1 MMSAKYVYLF
11 SEGSKEMVDLLGGK
25 GAGLAEMKKIGLNVP
40 PGFTI
45 TTEACL
51 QYLKKKEFPD
61 QMWEQ
66 TLEALA
72 TIENESGKKFG
83 SRSSPLLVSVR
94 SGAKISMPGMM
105 DTVLNVGLND
115 ETVQGLAEASSN
127 ERFAYDSYRRL
138 IQMFGN
144 VVLEIPKENFEENL
158 TAIKKKY
165 GKKED
170 YELTADQLKELISLY
185 FGVYEKEGLKFPQE
199 PVEQMRLC
207 VEAVFRSW
215 NSERAIAYR
224 EINKIPDTL
233 GTAVSV
239 VTMVFGNMGEDSAT
253 GVAFTRDP
261 NTGEH
266 KLFAEFLQ
274 NAQGEDVVAGIRT
287 PKYIDDMKNLLPQ
300 AYADLVRSAEI
311 LESHY
316 KDMQDMEFTIE
327 KGRFYMLQTRNGKR
341 TAVAAVRMAVEMAN
355 EGLITRETAVL
366 RITPSTLDLLLHPQ
380 VKKSEHEKAIGKG
393 LAASPGAAVGE
404 IVFTSEDAVAKSK
417 DGKKVILVRPETT
430 ADDVRG
436 MAASEGFLTQKG
448 GMTSHAAVVARAM
461 GKPAVVGAEMLVV
474 NVREKKA
481 TVNGLV
487 LGEGDIVTIDGA
499 TGEFFKGRLEVEIPA
514 INEQTK
520 TILEWADSFR
530 KLGVRANANTPA
542 EAKMAR
548 ENGAEGIG
556 LARTERMFLGTD
568 RIPIMRAMIMS
579 QTKEQRIQ
587 YLNQLLPMQVSDFT
601 EFFRTMEGFPVIIR
615 LLDPPL
621 HEFLPSKEDVLQE
634 EFDLKLKLTKTM
646 DNKEMDS
653 IVGRLA
659 ELNSLLAV
667 IRSIEE
673 FNPMLGFRGCRL
685 GLLYPEIYEMQVRA
699 IITAAKKVIEEG
711 RKIFPEIMIPLV
723 GHSNEMK
730 RLKTSLKEVAKE
742 AMGSTDI
749 DYKFGTMIE
758 IPRACVTADQ
768 IAKYAEFFSFGTND
782 LTQMTF
788 GYSRD
793 DAEGKF
799 MAKYLEYGILKED
812 PFNSLD
818 REGVGELMQI
828 AVKKGR
834 RANKTLEIGICGEQ
848 GGDPDTIEF
857 CHQIG
862 LNYVSA
868 SPFRLP
874 IARLAAARAALQS
887 NESNKEE

>member
-1 MMSAKYVYLF
+1 MSTKYVYLF

-61 QMWEQ
+61 GMWDQ
-66 TLEALA
+66 TLQDLA
-72 TIENESGKKFG
+72 KIEEESGKKFG

-94 SGAKISMPGMM
+94 SGARISMPGMM

-115 ETVQGLAEASSN
+115 DTVEGLAEASSN
-127 ERFAYDSYRRL
+127 VRFAYDSYRRL

-144 VVLEIPKENFEENL
+144 VVLEIPKEDFEENL
-158 TAIKKKY
+158 TNIKKKY
-165 GKKED
+165 GKRED
-170 YELTADQLKELISLY
+170 YDLGPEQLKELISL
-185 FGVYEKEGLKFPQE
+185 FLDVYKKHGMEFPQE

-215 NSERAIAYR
+215 NSDRAIAYR
-224 EINKIPDTL
+224 EINKIPETL

-287 PKYIDDMKNLLPQ
+287 PKYIDDMKALLPQ

-311 LESHY
+311 LENHY

-327 KGRFYMLQTRNGKR
+327 RGKFYMLQTRNGKR
-341 TAVAAVRMAVEMAN
+341 TAVAAVKMAVDMTN
-355 EGLITRETAVL
+355 EGLITKETAVM
-366 RITPSTLDLLLHPQ
+366 RITPATLDLLLHPQ
-380 VKKSEHEKAIGKG
+380 VKKSEHEKPLGKG

-417 DGKKVILVRPETT
+417 EGRKIILVRPETT

-436 MAASEGFLTQKG
+436 MASSEGFLTQKG

-461 GKPAVVGAEMLVV
+461 GKPAVVGAEALVV

-481 TVNGLV
+481 TIGDVTLS
-487 LGEGDIVTIDGA
+487 EGDTVTIDGA
-499 TGEFFKGRLEVEIPA
+499 TGEFFRGTLEVEVPS

-520 TILEWADSFR
+520 IILGWADGFR

-587 YLNQLLPMQVSDFT
+587 YLNQLLPMQISDFA

-634 EFDLKLKLTKTM
+634 TFDLKFKLSNTADYK
-646 DNKEMDS
+646 DIDALVS
-653 IVGRLA
+653 RLG
-659 ELNSLLAV
+659 ELNELLGV
-667 IRSIEE
+667 IKGLEE

-699 IITAAKKVIEEG
+699 IIAAARKVTEEG
-711 RKIFPEIMIPLV
+711 RTIYPEIMIPLV
-723 GHSNEMK
+723 GHVNEMK
-730 RLKTSLKEVAKE
+730 QLKATLKDVAKE
-742 AMGSTDI
+742 AMKGTEI
-749 DYKFGTMIE
+749 EYKFGTMIE
-758 IPRACVTADQ
+758 IPRACITADQ

-812 PFNSLD
+812 PFSAVD

-834 RANKTLEIGICGEQ
+834 RTNKNLEIGICGEQ
-848 GGDPDTIEF
+848 GGDPSTIEF

-862 LNYVSA
+862 LDYVSA

-887 NESNKEE
+887 KEE

>member
-1 MMSAKYVYLF
+1 MMSTKYVYLF
-11 SEGSKEMVDLLGGK
+11 SEGSKEMIDLLGGK

-51 QYLKKKEFPD
+51 QYLKKKEFPEG
-61 QMWEQ
+61 MWEQ
-66 TLEALA
+66 VLEDLA
-72 TIENESGKKFG
+72 KIEQESGKRFG
-83 SRSSPLLVSVR
+83 SRTSPLLVSVR

-105 DTVLNVGLND
+105 DTVLNVGLNN
-115 ETVQGLAEASSN
+115 ETVLGLANASSN
-127 ERFAYDSYRRL
+127 DRFAFDSYRRL

-144 VVLEIPKENFEENL
+144 VVLGIPKEDFEDNL

-170 YELTADQLKELISLY
+170 YELSPEQLKELISLY
-185 FGVYEKEGLKFPQE
+185 LDVYKRHGMEFPQD

-207 VEAVFRSW
+207 TEAVFKSW

-224 EINKIPDTL
+224 EINKIPETL
-233 GTAVSV
+233 GTAVSI
-239 VTMVFGNMGEDSAT
+239 VTMVFGNMGDDSAT

-266 KLFAEFLQ
+266 RLFAEFLQ

-287 PKYIDDMKNLLPQ
+287 PKYIDDMKTLLPQ
-300 AYADLVRSAEI
+300 AYADLVRSADI
-311 LESHY
+311 LEKHY

-327 KGRFYMLQTRNGKR
+327 KGKFYMLQTRSGKR
-341 TAVAAVRMAVEMAN
+341 TAVAAVKIAVDMTN
-355 EGLITRETAVL
+355 EGLITKETAVM
-366 RITPSTLDLLLHPQ
+366 RITPATLDLLLHPQ
-380 VKKSEHEKAIGKG
+380 VKKSEHDKALGKG

-417 DGKKVILVRPETT
+417 EGRKVILVRPETT

-436 MAASEGFLTQKG
+436 MASSEGFLTQKG

-461 GKPAVVGAEMLVV
+461 GKPAVVGAESLVV

-481 TVNGLV
+481 TVNDTTLV
-487 LGEGDIVTIDGA
+487 EGDVVTIDGA
-499 TGEFFKGRLEVEIPA
+499 TGEFFKGKLEVEIPS
-514 INEQTK
+514 INDQTK
-520 TILEWADSFR
+520 IILEWADGFR
-530 KLGVRANANTPA
+530 KLGIRANANTPA

-548 ENGAEGIG
+548 DNGAEGIG
-556 LARTERMFLGTD
+556 LARTERMFLGSD
-568 RIPIMRAMIMS
+568 RIPIMRSMIMS
-579 QTKEQRIQ
+579 QNREQRIQ
-587 YLNQLLPMQVSDFT
+587 YLNQLLPMQISDFT

-634 EFDLKLKLTKTM
+634 TFDLKFRLSKTS
-646 DNKEMDS
+646 DYKEMDS
-653 IVGRLA
+653 IVSRLA
-659 ELNSLLAV
+659 ELESLLGV
-667 IRSIEE
+667 IKGLEE

-699 IITAAKKVIEEG
+699 IITAAKKVTEEG
-711 RKIFPEIMIPLV
+711 KKIFPEIMIPLV
-723 GHSNEMK
+723 GHVNEMK
-730 RLKTSLKEVAKE
+730 RLKASLKDVAKE
-742 AMGSTDI
+742 AMRGTEI

-799 MAKYLEYGILKED
+799 MAKYLEYGILKDD
-812 PFNSLD
+812 PFNSVD

-834 RANKTLEIGICGEQ
+834 RTNKSLEIGICGEQ
-848 GGDPDTIEF
+848 GGDPSTIEF
-857 CHQIG
+857 CHEIG
-862 LNYVSA
+862 LDYVSA

-874 IARLAAARAALQS
+874 IARLAAARAALQF
-887 NESNKEE
+887 KEK

>member
-1 MMSAKYVYLF
+1 
-11 SEGSKEMVDLLGGK
+11 
-25 GAGLAEMKKIGLNVP
+25 
-40 PGFTI
+40 
-45 TTEACL
+45 
-51 QYLKKKEFPD
+51 
-61 QMWEQ
+61 
-66 TLEALA
+66 
-72 TIENESGKKFG
+72 
-83 SRSSPLLVSVR
+83 
-94 SGAKISMPGMM
+94 
-105 DTVLNVGLND
+105 
-115 ETVQGLAEASSN
+115 
-127 ERFAYDSYRRL
+127 
-138 IQMFGN
+138 
-144 VVLEIPKENFEENL
+144 
-158 TAIKKKY
+158 
-165 GKKED
+165 
-170 YELTADQLKELISLY
+170 
-185 FGVYEKEGLKFPQE
+185 
-199 PVEQMRLC
+199 
-207 VEAVFRSW
+207 
-215 NSERAIAYR
+215 
-224 EINKIPDTL
+224 
-233 GTAVSV
+233 
-239 VTMVFGNMGEDSAT
+239 
-253 GVAFTRDP
+253 
-261 NTGEH
+261 
-266 KLFAEFLQ
+266 
-274 NAQGEDVVAGIRT
+274 
-287 PKYIDDMKNLLPQ
+287 
-300 AYADLVRSAEI
+300 
-311 LESHY
+311 
-316 KDMQDMEFTIE
+316 
-327 KGRFYMLQTRNGKR
+327 
-341 TAVAAVRMAVEMAN
+341 
-355 EGLITRETAVL
+355 
-366 RITPSTLDLLLHPQ
+366 
-380 VKKSEHEKAIGKG
+380 
-393 LAASPGAAVGE
+393 
-404 IVFTSEDAVAKSK
+404 
-417 DGKKVILVRPETT
+417 
-430 ADDVRG
+430 
-436 MAASEGFLTQKG
+436 
-448 GMTSHAAVVARAM
+448 
-461 GKPAVVGAEMLVV
+461 
-474 NVREKKA
+474 
-481 TVNGLV
+481 
-487 LGEGDIVTIDGA
+487 
-499 TGEFFKGRLEVEIPA
+499 
-514 INEQTK
+514 
-520 TILEWADSFR
+520 
-530 KLGVRANANTPA
+530 
-542 EAKMAR
+542 MAR

-742 AMGSTDI
+742 AMGSTEI